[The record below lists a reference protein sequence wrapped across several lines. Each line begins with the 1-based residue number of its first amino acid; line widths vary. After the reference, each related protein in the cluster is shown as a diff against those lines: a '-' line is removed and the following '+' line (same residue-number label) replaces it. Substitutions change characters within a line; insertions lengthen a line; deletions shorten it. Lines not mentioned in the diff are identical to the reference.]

1 MIEFELD
8 EIFSEMKKLLIDK
21 NDDYGGSFTSLFK
34 KFGLLSLIIRLS
46 DKVKRLEKLSDDEL
60 KIKNESIEDTLKDII
75 GYGILGL
82 IELRKK

>member
-21 NDDYGGSFTSLFK
+21 NDDYGDSFSSLFK
-34 KFGLLSLIIRLS
+34 KFGLLSLIICLS
-46 DKVKRLEKLSDDEL
+46 GKVKRLENLNDDEL